1 MIKKNAF
8 SRQSTI
14 TDEPMFIKPE
24 LLGLPLA
31 TPRRRA
37 TAFVFDIIL
46 WIFLSVPVLLLLW
59 AVTLYVA
66 HPTVYNAIK
75 ESYFKEQ
82 APAEQKVSN
91 AALKAELLRLFGKQK
106 PESLSP
112 AFQKALDSGDD
123 GELLKITEDY
133 SLILDLDFSDRKKSH
148 INYVDKKIFIRP
160 DLIFGEISFF
170 LNLGL
175 IFLVYFTFFP
185 FIFKGKTPGK
195 LLFRIKV
202 IRLDGAPLSFWSIFG
217 RAGGYSA
224 SFSTLGLGFLEA
236 IWHPNRQAVH
246 DRISGTVVIRDKVNA

>member
-1 MIKKNAF
+1 MSKKNAF

-37 TAFVFDIIL
+37 TAFIFDIIL
-46 WIFLSVPVLLLLW
+46 WIFLSVPALILLW
-59 AVTLYVA
+59 AVTIYVA

-75 ESYFKEQ
+75 DSYFKDNT
-82 APAEQKVSN
+82 PDEQKVSN
-91 AALKAELLRLFGKQK
+91 AALKAELIRLFGKQK

-112 AFQKALDSGDD
+112 ALQEALDSGDD
-123 GELLKITEDY
+123 RELLEITEDY
-133 SLILDLDFSDRKKSH
+133 SIILDMDFSDGKKSH
-148 INYVDKKIFIRP
+148 INYVDKKISIRP

-195 LLFRIKV
+195 LLYRIKV
-202 IRLDGAPLSFWSIFG
+202 IKLDGEPLSFWNIFG

-224 SFSTLGLGFLEA
+224 SFLHIRIGIFGSNLA
-236 IWHPNRQAVH
+236 SQPPNG
-246 DRISGTVVIRDKVNA
+246 S